1 VTGSQALVQGD
12 VVTESQALA
21 PATYVATN
29 VEQWNVC
36 SAVNCMVLDC
46 CCWSTFYTEPHP
58 DYPNHE
64 NVTRERHC
72 VRGTLPEQFV
82 LVKDPGYVGSL
93 GQQNSLMANQN
104 PDFSEGRD
112 LCCVVSVDDVTTKA
126 SADTIVEE
134 TPVFETTAPPL
145 LVSDEVVEAPVEE
158 TPPPPEETP
167 PVMESHSGP
176 FHGPHNHT
184 NASNHSNHSN
194 ASMAPNHTLLAHARR
209 ASPDDGNVGSEF
221 EKLEEEADGGF
232 DYRDLPRLQA
242 EASAVLASRGHLRA
256 AR

>member
-1 VTGSQALVQGD
+1 
-12 VVTESQALA
+12 
-21 PATYVATN
+21 
-29 VEQWNVC
+29 
-36 SAVNCMVLDC
+36 MVLDC

-104 PDFSEGRD
+104 PDFSEG
-112 LCCVVSVDDVTTKA
+112 
-126 SADTIVEE
+126 
-134 TPVFETTAPPL
+134 
-145 LVSDEVVEAPVEE
+145 VVEAPVEE